1 MADDAPDDPSEVRQ
15 GTHTRST
22 RKGCMTTSDSRLTDD
37 FSDVEEPHNKSG
49 RLRVALEITVALLL
63 LVGIYYI
70 FAPEE
75 AVELPPLPQ
84 QDIDPIIR
92 AQIDAAEQQAVSPT
106 DTTDGEVPIK
116 TQVAEDAVPQP
127 SEMPSENQ
135 HLPEGAAAREI
146 ITDLRSG
153 NITLNESEM
162 LHQAQTYQQAG
173 ALSDAYLLL
182 FYAAKQGGGQAAF
195 DLASLHDPIHFS
207 AGSSL
212 LQAPDTFQAHKWYSK
227 AASQNIPQAK
237 VRMQALRSTTQKQ
250 AEAGDMAARR
260 LLLNWQ

>member
-1 MADDAPDDPSEVRQ
+1 MADDAPMILRKRDKE
-15 GTHTRST
+15 THTRST
-22 RKGCMTTSDSRLTDD
+22 RKGCMTTSESRLTDD

-49 RLRVALEITVALLL
+49 RLRVALEITVAVLL
-63 LVGIYYI
+63 LVGIYYV

-75 AVELPPLPQ
+75 AVKLPPLPQ

-92 AQIDAAEQQAVSPT
+92 AQIDAAEQQTVSPT
-106 DTTDGEVPIK
+106 NITDGEAPVE
-116 TQVAEDAVPQP
+116 TQASEDAAPQP

-146 ITDLRSG
+146 IADLRGGS
-153 NITLNESEM
+153 ITLSETEM
-162 LHQAQTYQQAG
+162 LHQAQTYHQSG

-195 DLASLHDPIHFS
+195 ELASLHDPNHFS
-207 AGSSL
+207 PGSSL
-212 LQAPDTFQAHKWYSK
+212 LQAPNTFQAHKWYSK

>member
-1 MADDAPDDPSEVRQ
+1 
-15 GTHTRST
+15 
-22 RKGCMTTSDSRLTDD
+22 MTTSDSRLSDD
-37 FSDVEEPHNKSG
+37 FSDVEELQNKSG
-49 RLRVALEITVALLL
+49 RLRVLLEITVAILL
-63 LVGIYYI
+63 LVGIYYL

-75 AVELPPLPQ
+75 AVELPPLPK

-106 DTTDGEVPIK
+106 DTTDGEEVSIK
-116 TQVAEDAVPQP
+116 TPVTEDAVPQP
-127 SEMPSENQ
+127 SEMPPENQ

-146 ITDLRSG
+146 IADLRSG
-153 NITLNESEM
+153 SITLNESEM

-195 DLASLHDPIHFS
+195 DLASLHDPNHFS

-212 LQAPDTFQAHKWYSK
+212 LQAPDTFQAHKWYSR
-227 AASQNIPQAK
+227 AASQNIPQAEA
-237 VRMQALRSTTQKQ
+237 RMQALRSATEKQ
-250 AEAGDMAARR
+250 AETGDMAARR